1 MRYLGQIG
9 VLPVATG
16 LLWGLGLVKVGLSS
30 SFPTAPFQLSEASQF
45 GMLPAFV
52 VTFFFLAP
60 KMRNDR
66 GFFEKPVVIFLFG
79 LLFSLG
85 SIQFLFPVYSDAITF
100 AQVAIGSAMHS
111 SGNVFYLCSLSVEH
125 VKLNA
130 PARGGALLTGGLVA
144 LLFFSFLACL
154 PPEVTRAMFVIG
166 LLAFILIHSLARGSF
181 VCSAD
186 GDVSYEP
193 SLRQSVMLY
202 AVYGCCLGCAH
213 AVTHDMQGGSSGA
226 FLFVLGAAV
235 SLLVFLVL
243 CRKNSKQEMVAYR
256 TVASAI
262 VLIGAVSL
270 MPLGISSS
278 SLLSLLMTAS
288 WLAFWAFLFLTVP
301 GTDKANP
308 ILVIVGCFAA
318 SRVALGV
325 MADLL
330 PATPAEPLV
339 VLNVVSAI
347 LAVAVPAFVI
357 ISTLGSSI
365 VDGMEQ
371 SETEGFS
378 LDGACDCLAKRYSLT
393 IREREVLRLL
403 AEGRGVARISET
415 LVISEGTAK
424 THVKHIYSKLGVHS
438 REGLLDLVHRSN
450 QAEGTNVF

>member
-213 AVTHDMQGGSSGA
+213 AVTHDMQGGSSGT

-235 SLLVFLVL
+235 SFLVFLVL
-243 CRKNSKQEMVAYR
+243 C
-256 TVASAI
+256 
-262 VLIGAVSL
+262 
-270 MPLGISSS
+270 
-278 SLLSLLMTAS
+278 
-288 WLAFWAFLFLTVP
+288 
-301 GTDKANP
+301 
-308 ILVIVGCFAA
+308 
-318 SRVALGV
+318 
-325 MADLL
+325 
-330 PATPAEPLV
+330 
-339 VLNVVSAI
+339 
-347 LAVAVPAFVI
+347 
-357 ISTLGSSI
+357 
-365 VDGMEQ
+365 
-371 SETEGFS
+371 
-378 LDGACDCLAKRYSLT
+378 
-393 IREREVLRLL
+393 
-403 AEGRGVARISET
+403 
-415 LVISEGTAK
+415 
-424 THVKHIYSKLGVHS
+424 
-438 REGLLDLVHRSN
+438 
-450 QAEGTNVF
+450 

>member
-1 MRYLGQIG
+1 
-9 VLPVATG
+9 
-16 LLWGLGLVKVGLSS
+16 
-30 SFPTAPFQLSEASQF
+30 
-45 GMLPAFV
+45 
-52 VTFFFLAP
+52 
-60 KMRNDR
+60 
-66 GFFEKPVVIFLFG
+66 
-79 LLFSLG
+79 
-85 SIQFLFPVYSDAITF
+85 
-100 AQVAIGSAMHS
+100 
-111 SGNVFYLCSLSVEH
+111 
-125 VKLNA
+125 
-130 PARGGALLTGGLVA
+130 
-144 LLFFSFLACL
+144 
-154 PPEVTRAMFVIG
+154 
-166 LLAFILIHSLARGSF
+166 
-181 VCSAD
+181 
-186 GDVSYEP
+186 
-193 SLRQSVMLY
+193 
-202 AVYGCCLGCAH
+202 
-213 AVTHDMQGGSSGA
+213 
-226 FLFVLGAAV
+226 
-235 SLLVFLVL
+235 
-243 CRKNSKQEMVAYR
+243 MVAYR

-301 GTDKANP
+301 RHTDKANP

-347 LAVAVPAFVI
+347 LAVAVPVFVI

-378 LDGACDCLAKRYSLT
+378 LDRACDCLAKRYSLT

>member
-1 MRYLGQIG
+1 
-9 VLPVATG
+9 
-16 LLWGLGLVKVGLSS
+16 
-30 SFPTAPFQLSEASQF
+30 
-45 GMLPAFV
+45 
-52 VTFFFLAP
+52 
-60 KMRNDR
+60 
-66 GFFEKPVVIFLFG
+66 
-79 LLFSLG
+79 
-85 SIQFLFPVYSDAITF
+85 
-100 AQVAIGSAMHS
+100 
-111 SGNVFYLCSLSVEH
+111 
-125 VKLNA
+125 
-130 PARGGALLTGGLVA
+130 
-144 LLFFSFLACL
+144 
-154 PPEVTRAMFVIG
+154 
-166 LLAFILIHSLARGSF
+166 
-181 VCSAD
+181 
-186 GDVSYEP
+186 
-193 SLRQSVMLY
+193 
-202 AVYGCCLGCAH
+202 
-213 AVTHDMQGGSSGA
+213 
-226 FLFVLGAAV
+226 
-235 SLLVFLVL
+235 
-243 CRKNSKQEMVAYR
+243 MVAYR

-378 LDGACDCLAKRYSLT
+378 LDRACDCLAKRYSLT